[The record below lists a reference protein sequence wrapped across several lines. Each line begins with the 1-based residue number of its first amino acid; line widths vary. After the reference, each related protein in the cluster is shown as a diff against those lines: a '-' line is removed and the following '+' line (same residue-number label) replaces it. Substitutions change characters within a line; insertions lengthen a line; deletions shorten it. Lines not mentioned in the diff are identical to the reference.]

1 MTQMLEDFSAAADRS
16 INAMKSAALTAR
28 RDHAAAELTRHML
41 LTTRRFHNRGRDG
54 AIDAVVADWLGAWHL
69 KRDEW
74 PAIAAE
80 MEALTGAF
88 FDYIADPSDNADQA
102 VRAAWQRLKDA
113 HDTPERTLE
122 DQMAWRSV
130 CAHGWWGDVSP
141 APDGYRDHDTA
152 RPHAPFW
159 DRACPPECLG

>member
-1 MTQMLEDFSAAADRS
+1 MTHMLDDFTRKAQHSIEAMKAAAEQ
-16 INAMKSAALTAR
+16 AR

-41 LTTRRFHNRGRDG
+41 LTTRKFAGRGKQ
-54 AIDAVVADWLGAWHL
+54 DAVEEVVSDWMGAWHL
-69 KRDEW
+69 KRDDW
-74 PAIAAE
+74 PEIAAE

-88 FDYIADPSDNADQA
+88 FDYCTDPSDATDRA
-102 VRAAWQRLKDA
+102 VREAWQKLKSV

-130 CAHGWWGDVSP
+130 CAHGWWGDVNP

-152 RPHAPFW
+152 RATAPFW
-159 DRACPPECLG
+159 TKGCPPHCLG